1 MSSSQ
6 EVTRPRGLWFLTLFA
21 AEEIPAAM
29 VTYVALLML
38 LQLGL
43 APAEATFCSALL
55 FVPWVLK
62 SFMRPWVSRVGHFRL
77 VLHFIEALLFISLLL
92 LAFSFRPSSS
102 LFPDGSSFLTSH
114 SSLFTFLALLLVS
127 LLCAW
132 HELAARMYYERMLRP
147 AYQRLLT
154 VPKLV
159 CSQIAIIFTYGA
171 LIFLVG
177 TLEVYFRQIRYSW
190 SVGCYVTAGILL
202 FFAFIHLCTLSDSN
216 GQQTFRDYNRAMML
230 KHSRIDNGQ
239 HIVDNKA
246 LSVGRSCHLVGAQ
259 AQMLSALLIFL
270 LLLPQALMFHARVL
284 YLYDTQA
291 HGGLQCTI
299 QEIGFAQ
306 GTVGVI
312 AFSVGIALGRT
323 LIIRHTLHRLFWPMA
338 LSLVLSPFVYLGM
351 TLWPPQSLPALCC
364 CTMTAQFLFGL
375 GLSVCRLPISTISG
389 PRYRNTINML
399 QIPLVSAA
407 MIVPMALSGWMVE
420 QLGYN
425 TYFLVNALSAPVC
438 LLGIFLLRRHIRD

>member
-6 EVTRPRGLWFLTLFA
+6 EATRPCGYWFLTLFA
-21 AEEIPAAM
+21 VEEIPAAI
-29 VTYVALLML
+29 VTYLALLML

-43 APAEATFCSALL
+43 APAEATLCSALL
-55 FVPWVLK
+55 FIPWVLK
-62 SFMRPWVSRVGHFRL
+62 SFMRPWVSRIGHFRL
-77 VLHFIEALLFISLLL
+77 ALHLIEFLLFVALVL
-92 LAFSFRPSSS
+92 LALSLKSSHVHF
-102 LFPDGSSFLTSH
+102 LF
-114 SSLFTFLALLLVS
+114 FTFLALLMVS

-132 HELAARMYYERMLRP
+132 HEVVARMYYERMLRP

-159 CSQIAIIFTYGA
+159 CSQVAIIFTYGA

-190 SVGCYVTAGILL
+190 SIGCYVTAGILL
-202 FFAFIHLCTLSDSN
+202 LFAILHLRTLKASS
-216 GQQTFRDYNRAMML
+216 QPSLT
-230 KHSRIDNGQ
+230 DNETKPVSSSFHWKGW
-239 HIVDNKA
+239 
-246 LSVGRSCHLVGAQ
+246 GG
-259 AQMLSALLIFL
+259 LLLLFL
-270 LLLPQALMFHARVL
+270 LLLPQALMFHTRVL
-284 YLYDTQA
+284 YLYDTHA

-312 AFSVGIALGRT
+312 AFSLGIALGRL
-323 LIIRHTLHRLFWPMA
+323 LIIRHTLQRLFWPMA

-351 TLWPPQSLPALCC
+351 TLWPPQSLIALCC

-375 GLSVCRLPISTISG
+375 GLSVCRLPISAISG
-389 PRYRNTINML
+389 TRYRNTIIML
-399 QIPLVSAA
+399 QIPLVSAP

-425 TYFLVNALSAPVC
+425 TYFLINALSAPVC
-438 LLGIFLLRRHIRD
+438 LLGIYLLRRENAYLQK

>member
-6 EVTRPRGLWFLTLFA
+6 EATRPRGLWFLTLFA

-77 VLHFIEALLFISLLL
+77 MLHLIEALLFISLLL
-92 LAFSFRPSSS
+92 LAFSFRPSTS
-102 LFPDGSSFLTSH
+102 LLPEGSNFLIFH

-132 HELAARMYYERMLRP
+132 HELAARMYYERMLHP
-147 AYQRLLT
+147 GYQRLLT

-159 CSQIAIIFTYGA
+159 CSQVAVIFTYGA

-190 SVGCYVTAGILL
+190 SVGCYVTAGFLL
-202 FFAFIHLCTLSDSN
+202 LFAFIHLCTLSNSPLN
-216 GQQTFRDYNRAMML
+216 RPSKSPIKRDFFSSPLR
-230 KHSRIDNGQ
+230 RGW
-239 HIVDNKA
+239 
-246 LSVGRSCHLVGAQ
+246 VGAV
-259 AQMLSALLIFL
+259 LLLFL

-312 AFSVGIALGRT
+312 AFSVGIALGRM

-375 GLSVCRLPISTISG
+375 GLSVCRLPVSAISG
-389 PRYRNTINML
+389 TRYRNTINIL

-420 QLGYN
+420 QLGYK

-438 LLGIFLLRRHIRD
+438 LLGIFLLRRHVRG

>member
-1 MSSSQ
+1 
-6 EVTRPRGLWFLTLFA
+6 
-21 AEEIPAAM
+21 
-29 VTYVALLML
+29 ML

-43 APAEATFCSALL
+43 APAEATLCSALL
-55 FVPWVLK
+55 FIPWVLK
-62 SFMRPWVSRVGHFRL
+62 SFMRPWVSRIGHFRL
-77 VLHFIEALLFISLLL
+77 ALHLIEFLLFVALVL
-92 LAFSFRPSSS
+92 LALSLKSSHVHF
-102 LFPDGSSFLTSH
+102 LF
-114 SSLFTFLALLLVS
+114 FTFLALLMVS

-132 HELAARMYYERMLRP
+132 HEVVARMYYERMLRP

-159 CSQIAIIFTYGA
+159 CSQVAIIFTYGA

-190 SVGCYVTAGILL
+190 SIGCYVTAGILL
-202 FFAFIHLCTLSDSN
+202 LFAILHLRTLKASS
-216 GQQTFRDYNRAMML
+216 QPSLT
-230 KHSRIDNGQ
+230 DNETKPVSSSFHWKG
-239 HIVDNKA
+239 
-246 LSVGRSCHLVGAQ
+246 LGG
-259 AQMLSALLIFL
+259 LLLLFL
-270 LLLPQALMFHARVL
+270 LLLPQALMFHTRVL
-284 YLYDTQA
+284 YLYDTHA

-312 AFSVGIALGRT
+312 AFSLGIALGRL
-323 LIIRHTLHRLFWPMA
+323 LIIRHTLQRLFWPMA

-351 TLWPPQSLPALCC
+351 TLWPPQSLIALCC

-375 GLSVCRLPISTISG
+375 GLSVCRLPISAISG
-389 PRYRNTINML
+389 TRYRNTIIML
-399 QIPLVSAA
+399 QIPLVSAP

-438 LLGIFLLRRHIRD
+438 LLGIYLLRRENAYLQK

>member
-1 MSSSQ
+1 MNGL
-6 EVTRPRGLWFLTLFA
+6 RGFWFLTLFA
-21 AEEIPAAM
+21 AEEIPAAI

-43 APAEATFCSALL
+43 APAKATFFSALL

-62 SFMRPWVSRVGHFRL
+62 TFMRSWVSRVGHLRL
-77 VLHFIEALLFISLLL
+77 VLHLVEVLLTISLVL
-92 LAFSFRPSSS
+92 LALSFGVVNVKWMNGSS
-102 LFPDGSSFLTSH
+102 LVFS
-114 SSLFTFLALLLVS
+114 ALLLVS

-132 HELAARMYYERMLRP
+132 HEVAARMYYERMLRP
-147 AYQRLLT
+147 VVQRLFT
-154 VPKLV
+154 VPRLV
-159 CSQIAIIFTYGA
+159 CSQVSVILTYGA

-202 FFAFIHLCTLSDSN
+202 IFAFLHLGILPNRQQTADNRQQAVSDS
-216 GQQTFRDYNRAMML
+216 TTS
-230 KHSRIDNGQ
+230 SRSS
-239 HIVDNKA
+239 IVRSP
-246 LSVGRSCHLVGAQ
+246 LSVLV
-259 AQMLSALLIFL
+259 LFL

-284 YLYDTQA
+284 YLYDTHA

-312 AFSVGIALGRT
+312 AFSIGIALGR
-323 LIIRHTLHRLFWPMA
+323 LFIIRHTLQRLFWPMA

-351 TLWPPQSLPALCC
+351 TFWPPQTLPALCC
-364 CTMTAQFLFGL
+364 CTMSAQFLFGL

-407 MIVPMALSGWMVE
+407 MIVPMALSGWLVE

-425 TYFLVNALSAPVC
+425 TYFLVNALSAPVS
-438 LLGIFLLRRHIRD
+438 LLSIYLLRRR